1 MPNFKISFPLLFDA
15 QYNIEL
21 EKTDIEV
28 AWNIYCELQTRVGII
43 DFNEEEDII
52 SICFESWYS
61 LFKVVREQL
70 KELKVPIKKSKSTES
85 KNLDQILLSLL
96 NDHMRPF
103 LRKWHYNFKSYWE
116 KKYESGK
123 NPIEVQKS
131 FPNYSDLINDIHIM
145 EKKLKEILNAL
156 EKIVRWGNRKFYSQK
171 SWFIFKMFMLILIM
185 ATIVILYVKFIFP
198 FLNF

>member
-1 MPNFKISFPLLFDA
+1 MPNFKISFPLLFNA

-28 AWNIYCELQTRVGII
+28 AWNIFCELQTRVGII

-61 LFKVVREQL
+61 LFKVIREQL
-70 KELKVPIKKSKSTES
+70 KELKVPIKKSKSKES

-103 LRKWHYNFKSYWE
+103 LRKWHFNFKSYWE
-116 KKYESGK
+116 KNYE
-123 NPIEVQKS
+123 N
-131 FPNYSDLINDIHIM
+131 
-145 EKKLKEILNAL
+145 
-156 EKIVRWGNRKFYSQK
+156 
-171 SWFIFKMFMLILIM
+171 
-185 ATIVILYVKFIFP
+185 
-198 FLNF
+198 

>member
-131 FPNYSDLINDIHIM
+131 FPNYSDLINDIHIL

-171 SWFIFKMFMLILIM
+171 SWFILKMIMLILIM
-185 ATIVILYVKFIFP
+185 ATIVILYIKFIFP

>member
-21 EKTDIEV
+21 EKTDIKL
-28 AWNIYCELQTRVGII
+28 AWNIFCELQTRVGII

-70 KELKVPIKKSKSTES
+70 KELKVPIKKSKSMES

-103 LRKWHYNFKSYWE
+103 LRKWHFNFKSYWE
-116 KKYESGK
+116 KNYGKGK
-123 NPIEVQKS
+123 NPIEIQKS
-131 FPNYSDLINDIHIM
+131 FPKYSDLIKDILIM

-156 EKIVRWGNRKFYSQK
+156 EKIVRWGNRKFYCQK
-171 SWFIFKMFMLILIM
+171 SWSILKLFLLILIM
-185 ATIVILYVKFIFP
+185 ATLVLLYVKFIFP
-198 FLNF
+198 FLNI

>member
-1 MPNFKISFPLLFDA
+1 MPNFKISFPLLFNA

-28 AWNIYCELQTRVGII
+28 AWNIFCELQTRVGII

-61 LFKVVREQL
+61 LFKVIREQL
-70 KELKVPIKKSKSTES
+70 KELKVPIKKSKSKES

-103 LRKWHYNFKSYWE
+103 LRKWHFNFKSYWE
-116 KKYESGK
+116 KNYENGK
-123 NPIEVQKS
+123 NPIEIQKA
-131 FPNYSDLINDIHIM
+131 FPNYSSLIKDIHIM

-156 EKIVRWGNRKFYSQK
+156 EKIVRWGNRKFYCQK
-171 SWFIFKMFMLILIM
+171 SWFILKMFLLILIM
-185 ATIVILYVKFIFP
+185 ATIVLLYIKFIFP
-198 FLNF
+198 FLNI